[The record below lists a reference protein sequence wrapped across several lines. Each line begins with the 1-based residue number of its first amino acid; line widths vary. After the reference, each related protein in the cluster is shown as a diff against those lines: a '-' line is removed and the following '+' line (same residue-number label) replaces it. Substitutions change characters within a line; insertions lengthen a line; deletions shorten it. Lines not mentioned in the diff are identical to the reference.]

1 MDTSQEKRIQTPPE
15 EELEKSSMFSSM
27 FNKFL
32 YVPLQN
38 TPAALIPNMLEQQ
51 YKREVEDK
59 LDELKKAI
67 NDVAVH
73 LRKQFELISMKLIER
88 QDKVDQSLAAL

>member
-1 MDTSQEKRIQTPPE
+1 
-15 EELEKSSMFSSM
+15 MFSSM

-73 LRKQFELISMKLIER
+73 LRK
-88 QDKVDQSLAAL
+88 